1 MATKPKTTK
10 NRRGRPPVDS
20 QLIAFSFRLTEEE
33 RAEYQS
39 IADDVGINL
48 ASWMR
53 MSLKD
58 ASRRHKQ
65 QKERE
70 K

>member
-1 MATKPKTTK
+1 MATKPKTTPK
-10 NRRGRPPVDS
+10 RGRPPVDS
-20 QLIAFSFRLTEEE
+20 QLIAFSFRLSEEE
-33 RAEYQS
+33 RAEYQA

-53 MSLKD
+53 MSLKE
-58 ASRRHKQ
+58 AARLHKQ
-65 QKERE
+65 RKDRE

>member
-1 MATKPKTTK
+1 MATKQKTT
-10 NRRGRPPVDS
+10 RGRPPVES
-20 QLIAFSFRLTEEE
+20 HLIAFSFRLSEEE
-33 RAEYQS
+33 RAEYQT

-53 MSLKD
+53 MSLKES
-58 ASRRHKQ
+58 ARRHKQ
-65 QKERE
+65 QKDRT